1 MPEKEVKKY
10 VDFMLGQ
17 AYSDLTMFSSLQMPH
32 TLTDAI
38 RHYSEPQKCIDA
50 VAALRW
56 PDGRIVC
63 PKCNA
68 SDRKHYWL
76 DTQKRW
82 KCYSCRKQF
91 SVKVGTIFEDSP
103 LGLDVWLTGLW
114 MICNCKNG
122 VSSYEI
128 ARATGIAQKSAWHLL
143 QRLRLVLKDVHAE
156 KMGEDGSPVEVDEA
170 FVGPTPKFMHAS
182 RRRKMNIKSGGYS
195 THKIA
200 VMGMLDRETRQVR
213 AKLIPDV
220 TRETL
225 QNEILNHIQAGATV
239 YTDGATGYDNLKVR
253 QFVHETVNHID
264 EYVRGQ
270 VHTQGIENF
279 WSLLKRG
286 LRGTYI
292 AVEPFH
298 LSKYVDEQVFRFNTR
313 IGHTDGTRFQKAL
326 AQVAGKRLTWNDLT
340 GKDDSLPEEAF

>member
-1 MPEKEVKKY
+1 MTPAPRTLTEAIR
-10 VDFMLGQ
+10 Q
-17 AYSDLTMFSSLQMPH
+17 YSDP
-32 TLTDAI
+32 
-38 RHYSEPQKCIDA
+38 KNCIDA

-56 PDGRIVC
+56 PDGRITC

-68 SDRKHYWL
+68 ADRKHYWL

-103 LGLDVWLTGLW
+103 LGLDVWMTGLW
-114 MICNCKNG
+114 MLCNYKNG

-143 QRLRLVLKDVHAE
+143 QRLRLVLKEMREV
-156 KMGEDGSPVEVDEA
+156 MLGEEGPVEIDEV
-170 FVGPTPKFMHAS
+170 FVGPNPARMHAS
-182 RRRKMNIKSGGYS
+182 RRLKMQAAITQR
-195 THKIA
+195 THKVP
-200 VMGMLDRETRQVR
+200 VMGMLDRNTRQVR
-213 AKLIPDV
+213 AQVVPNVK
-220 TRETL
+220 RETL
-225 QNEILNHIQAGATV
+225 QNAILENLQSGATV
-239 YTDGATGYDNLKVR
+239 YTDQYTGYDKLAAQ
-253 QFVHETVNHID
+253 QFIHETVNHM
-264 EYVRGQ
+264 ETYVRGQ

-279 WSLLKRG
+279 WSMLKRG

-298 LSKYVDEQVFRFNTR
+298 LERYVDEQVFRYNNR
-313 IGHTDGTRFQKAL
+313 IGHTDATRFQKAL

-340 GKDDSLPEEAF
+340 GKESPKDEVPF